1 MESFEYIPLSSWLGN
16 ADILYLDARV
26 LWLQISGM
34 GGGLILMWFAIEQL
48 MKTIVFQERI
58 KDKEHKSTSAEEVF
72 SELDQWGRKMGHDL
86 LKNLT
91 ALYNYHPNLFS
102 SDDEKALEDVY
113 SHFEARYV
121 DNKSRGIEI
130 KALNKLDSIFFKLR
144 DLISED
150 LPMSHMDMID
160 VNRQSKLDRLD
171 EYTKF
176 AYLNNPHFHKRPK
189 YRE

>member
-1 MESFEYIPLSSWLGN
+1 MDSFEYIPLSSWLGN
-16 ADILYLDARV
+16 ADVLYLDARV

-48 MKTIVFQERI
+48 MKTVVFQERI
-58 KDKEHKSTSAEEVF
+58 KNNENKSVNAEEVF
-72 SELDQWGRKMGHDL
+72 SELDQWGKKIGHDL
-86 LKNLT
+86 SKNLT
-91 ALYNYHPNLFS
+91 ELYKYYPNLFNT
-102 SDDEKALEDVY
+102 DEEKVLKNVHD
-113 SHFEARYV
+113 HFEARYV

-130 KALNKLDSIFFKLR
+130 KALNMLDAAFFKLR

-160 VNRQSKLDRLD
+160 INRQSKLDRLD

-176 AYLNNPHFHKRPK
+176 AYLKNPHFHKRAS